1 MQQAPHANAPPFF
14 QPRVAKP
21 TQTVI
26 HPRHRSL
33 PRIITQL
40 TESAI
45 KFLRNMCEFDSR
57 KLGEVKMIPAALTFP
72 S

>member
-1 MQQAPHANAPPFF
+1 
-14 QPRVAKP
+14 
-21 TQTVI
+21 TVI

-45 KFLRNMCEFDSR
+45 KFLRNMCEFDR
-57 KLGEVKMIPAALTFP
+57 PQERGEEMGYDL
-72 S
+72 